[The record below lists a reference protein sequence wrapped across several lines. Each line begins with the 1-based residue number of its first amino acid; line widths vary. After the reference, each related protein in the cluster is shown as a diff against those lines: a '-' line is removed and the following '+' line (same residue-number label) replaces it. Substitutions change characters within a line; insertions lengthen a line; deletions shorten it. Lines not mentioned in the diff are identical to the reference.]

1 MLAWLI
7 LVHIHSNTYKVLYN
21 RSPHRIFVLLIKKNH
36 NESKEYYEKNI
47 SVLNCGLKKIPFY
60 KTKTCKR
67 CIKKCIC
74 SIAICWHH
82 LCSNWKESFNVYAA
96 RGRNKAETQQID
108 TEDYITRTA
117 LWKDL
122 HSISLCYQQNPR
134 YSRTWLPWTHL

>member
-1 MLAWLI
+1 ML
-7 LVHIHSNTYKVLYN
+7 YY
-21 RSPHRIFVLLIKKNH
+21 RSPHRIFVLLIKKIIMKVKNTM
-36 NESKEYYEKNI
+36 KKNI
-47 SVLNCGLKKIPFY
+47 SVLNCCLMKIPFY

-82 LCSNWKESFNVYAA
+82 KCSNWKESFNVYAA